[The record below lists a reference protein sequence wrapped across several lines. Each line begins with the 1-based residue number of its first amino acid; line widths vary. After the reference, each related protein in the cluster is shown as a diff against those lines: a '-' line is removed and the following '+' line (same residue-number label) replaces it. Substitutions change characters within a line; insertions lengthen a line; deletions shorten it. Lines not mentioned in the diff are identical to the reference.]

1 MLIGLE
7 TSKTV
12 AAILESQF
20 GSKERKKTRGESC
33 VCVFQEAEHGLFLV
47 NPSSLVGGACEGIAT
62 GFVKRKGAS
71 RRTRHVDTKV
81 YFMQARTMEPES
93 CRLAH
98 EDHNCSNGSSQSSSD
113 FDEGVRKIA
122 AHQIT
127 AHDLKTFTN
136 TVLINM
142 RMKFVL
148 AQQRSLMMS

>member
-12 AAILESQF
+12 AAILELQIRSTE
-20 GSKERKKTRGESC
+20 KEKRGESC
-33 VCVFQEAEHGLFLV
+33 VCVFQEAEHGLLLV
-47 NPSSLVGGACEGIAT
+47 KPSSLVGGACEGIAT

-98 EDHNCSNGSSQSSSD
+98 EDHNCSNGSSQSSRTLTD
-113 FDEGVRKIA
+113 A
-122 AHQIT
+122 AISRT
-127 AHDLKTFTN
+127 S
-136 TVLINM
+136 M
-142 RMKFVL
+142 RGCGK
-148 AQQRSLMMS
+148 SLPTKSLHMT